1 MCNDIFHS
9 IQNINFISTYFYKSL
24 HRKHTSKN
32 VDLIVH
38 EMFSTNYKSFCKPL
52 IIFFITPVGCV
63 LCLFLV
69 LSREYLV
76 YIFFLFLNII
86 NLSIHTIPDHISIVY
101 HLSLAYSLSHCPSF
115 QVKGQGY
122 GSFNNFSFLG
132 PIWLTTTLIKYLWE
146 RVCNDLQ
153 LNFLSKDVD
162 VKVLF
167 ELFLRTPHLPI
178 FD

>member
-38 EMFSTNYKSFCKPL
+38 EMFSTLQTVNY
-52 IIFFITPVGCV
+52 IFHYSCGMCTLFI
-63 LCLFLV
+63 LV

-86 NLSIHTIPDHISIVY
+86 NLSIHTISDHISIVY

-122 GSFNNFSFLG
+122 GRFNNFSFLG
-132 PIWLTTTLIKYLWE
+132 PIWLTATLIKYLWE

>member
-1 MCNDIFHS
+1 MA
-9 IQNINFISTYFYKSL
+9 
-24 HRKHTSKN
+24 
-32 VDLIVH
+32 DLI
-38 EMFSTNYKSFCKPL
+38 
-52 IIFFITPVGCV
+52 I
-63 LCLFLV
+63 
-69 LSREYLV
+69 
-76 YIFFLFLNII
+76 
-86 NLSIHTIPDHISIVY
+86 
-101 HLSLAYSLSHCPSF
+101 SLS
-115 QVKGQGY
+115 VI
-122 GSFNNFSFLG
+122 G